1 MRSAGLARF
10 PWSPTQICSS
20 NQHHSQHTSVNRP
33 NTSTPHPTGRLH
45 WSWPLFNIYHR
56 VSAGA
61 CEEQPEQWAEDTH
74 ICWGTL
80 WTKEQQCVQY
90 SSLQGLV
97 RAHAVHSAPLS
108 KHADTWHDM
117 NDSVTYRKPIIWS
130 TSNEALAL
138 LKPAAE
144 VFFYSVFT
152 SQHSCVSVQLRM
164 RQKNTARRS
173 FEVDYH
179 AQITWIVTDNNREVR
194 CHSWTSCHQTQHDW
208 GRKAP
213 LRVLLWR
220 NAHIRMQQWTWS
232 YFAHQTLELIFQW
245 GLTEL

>member
-1 MRSAGLARF
+1 MKATPVGHRWDQPAWLGSHDLQPRF
-10 PWSPTQICSS
+10 VALT
-20 NQHHSQHTSVNRP
+20 T
-33 NTSTPHPTGRLH
+33 TTASTPVSTSQTHPTGRLH

-144 VFFYSVFT
+144 FFLFCFYKSAFLRLCPAPNAPEKH
-152 SQHSCVSVQLRM
+152 SQTEL
-164 RQKNTARRS
+164 
-173 FEVDYH
+173 
-179 AQITWIVTDNNREVR
+179 
-194 CHSWTSCHQTQHDW
+194 W
-208 GRKAP
+208 GR
-213 LRVLLWR
+213 LSRSNNVDCDR
-220 NAHIRMQQWTWS
+220 
-232 YFAHQTLELIFQW
+232 
-245 GLTEL
+245 